1 LLLTGSHYI
10 SQAIVI
16 GDRRKFVS
24 ALLTISEEAIT
35 PWAQDHGLGELSMSE
50 LVESEQVRDLMDA
63 EVAEANTKL
72 ARVSRIREY
81 RILPRDL
88 SIESGE
94 LTPTMKVK
102 RTVVEANFSDTIED
116 IYS

>member
-1 LLLTGSHYI
+1 MST
-10 SQAIVI
+10 
-16 GDRRKFVS
+16 S
-24 ALLTISEEAIT
+24 AFEGNYLA
-35 PWAQDHGLGELSMSE
+35 
-50 LVESEQVRDLMDA
+50 RDLEGRLRRSFDCLLPRGKCRRQAKTVEGDLTHA